1 MTRKLLITGSL
12 IALAFELMADF
23 PTDFQEAK
31 KLFDAKRNIESQ
43 EAFEKI
49 AATAPTPKSKSECLS
64 YAAKAIGRDKSKYD
78 LAIEAAKKIE
88 IKEVSITTQMNIMQ
102 ENLKFKEVFDTFK
115 DEDFST
121 WQEVYQLQAYSIRGR
136 AGQLTGQNDAAK
148 KDLLNAVKT
157 AGSDMQAKINAL
169 TSLKDAYGQTKDYDN
184 VIRTSKQI
192 FEMNGFKGQWTYLT
206 AVLSCANAQLAQG
219 KPDEALETMK
229 LMDNIKDGVYKC
241 MALIVYGD
249 IYVAQGKKDEAAAKY
264 KEAMATKGQTGV
276 HDMYIAQAQ
285 KKLEA
290 LGK

>member
-1 MTRKLLITGSL
+1 MIRKLLITGSL

-23 PTDFQEAK
+23 STDFQEAK
-31 KLFDAKRNIESQ
+31 KLFDTKRNMESQ

-64 YAAKAIGRDKSKYD
+64 YAAKAIGRNKAKYD

-121 WQEVYQLQAYSIRGR
+121 WQEVYQLQAYSIRGQ

-148 KDLLNAVKT
+148 KDLLKAVKI

-169 TSLKDAYGQTKDYDN
+169 TYLKDAYGQTKDYDN

-276 HDMYIAQAQ
+276 NDTYIAQAQ